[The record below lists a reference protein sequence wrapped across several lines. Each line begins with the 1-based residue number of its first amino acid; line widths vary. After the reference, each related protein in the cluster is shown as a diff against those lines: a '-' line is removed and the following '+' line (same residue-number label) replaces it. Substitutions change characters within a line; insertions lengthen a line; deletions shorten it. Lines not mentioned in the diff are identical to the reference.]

1 MNSNFC
7 KYILKKTER
16 YGHLCEFTLVFHF
29 RLPVKQIDGIP
40 AASLYQILQ
49 VTKNNTTVPIES
61 NDKLQPS
68 HGSQNILFEKDS
80 QIQISKSLIMNIH
93 CIYIYMFVY
102 THTHRET
109 NLSYVNFRGNIKIMS
124 NKAGCCHLIQV

>member
-1 MNSNFC
+1 M
-7 KYILKKTER
+7 
-16 YGHLCEFTLVFHF
+16 LVFHF
-29 RLPVKQIDGIP
+29 RIPVKQIDGIS
-40 AASLYQILQ
+40 AASLCQTI
-49 VTKNNTTVPIES
+49 NNNTVPIEP
-61 NDKLQPS
+61 NDKLQLS
-68 HGSQNILFEKDS
+68 HASHNILFEKGS
-80 QIQISKSLIMNIH
+80 QTQISKSLIMNIH